1 MSIGFPND
9 VRTFAQCSA
18 IVKGVSTDLR
28 PDRRRAR
35 HEATRQEIVDAAW
48 AIVRAEGLAAL
59 TMRGL
64 ARAVGMEPQSLYTY
78 FRSKHDVYDALFA
91 EGNAELLRRFEATPM
106 PDEPRALLRTM
117 AEVMFTFDAE
127 DAARSQLLFQRTI
140 PDFVPSPESYA
151 VAEAVMAHAGGH
163 LARAGITDPTE
174 MDLFTALVAGLGMQ
188 QLANDPGGD
197 RWEQLLDRAI
207 DMYVREVLG

>member
-1 MSIGFPND
+1 MTTPA
-9 VRTFAQCSA
+9 RT
-18 IVKGVSTDLR
+18 
-28 PDRRRAR
+28 DRRRAR
-35 HEATRQEIVDAAW
+35 HEATRQEILDAAW

-91 EGNAELLRRFEATPM
+91 EGNQELLDRLHAVDWPEDPRELLRTV
-106 PDEPRALLRTM
+106 
-117 AEVMFTFDAE
+117 AEVMLTFDAE

-140 PDFVPSPESYA
+140 PDFEPSPEAYA
-151 VAEAVMAHAGGH
+151 VAEAVFAYCGGH
-163 LARAGITDPTE
+163 LARAGITEPAS
-174 MDLFTALVAGLGMQ
+174 MDLYTALVAGLGMQ

-197 RWEQLLDRAI
+197 RWLRLLDRAV
-207 DMYVREVLG
+207 DMYVREVLGPT